1 MCAIK
6 TTDLLSCSHR
16 VMESRYTLWLSLQ
29 AFMVIRFAKNVETL
43 TRGEKDRLTKA
54 IRQEMTIAIRLMQH
68 TISGARTPWNET
80 TSPLAAQKC
89 LVRRKSPTAPKLEDL
104 HMSTAKKARTE

>member
-1 MCAIK
+1 ML
-6 TTDLLSCSHR
+6 TPSHGKH
-16 VMESRYTLWLSLQ
+16 VYAVALITGIHGDTLFPES
-29 AFMVIRFAKNVETL
+29 VETL
-43 TRGEKDRLTKA
+43 TRGEKDELAKA

-68 TISGARTPWNET
+68 TISGTRTPWNET

-89 LVRRKSPTAPKLEDL
+89 RVLGRSPTGPELEAL